1 MFYFSKITTMKL
13 VPFCFYLIVLGP
25 FRDKSWRK
33 DSIWFSHKKS
43 LVHCIVH
50 EKNQSIDLMEKQ
62 QCFFGE
68 R

>member
-1 MFYFSKITTMKL
+1 M
-13 VPFCFYLIVLGP
+13 GP

-62 QCFFGE
+62 QCFFSEKDREVSDIYQPGSGILQMG
-68 R
+68 